1 MALDLACHPDQLKK
15 ALSVSLSVCEDLTDL
30 ELKGRA
36 LALRLAVVQAWRVS
50 NNVAVQTA
58 LIVTTMS
65 RKSMRMRGTA

>member
-1 MALDLACHPDQLKK
+1 MALELDCHPDQLKK
-15 ALSVSLSVCEDLTDL
+15 VLSVSLSVCEDLTDL
-30 ELKGRA
+30 ELKGRS